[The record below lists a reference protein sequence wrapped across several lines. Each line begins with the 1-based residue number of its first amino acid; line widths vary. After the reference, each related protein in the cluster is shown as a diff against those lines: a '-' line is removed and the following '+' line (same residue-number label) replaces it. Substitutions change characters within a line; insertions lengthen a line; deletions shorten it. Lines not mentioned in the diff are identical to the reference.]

1 MAPYC
6 EDIIMSEIE
15 IREVGIRGRKNDALV
30 GPCQLKPTE
39 HSCPFQWLKKPRQL
53 SSR

>member
-15 IREVGIRGRKNDALV
+15 IREVGIRAEKTTLLLV
-30 GPCQLKPTE
+30 LVNSSPLSTPV
-39 HSCPFQWLKKPRQL
+39 HSNG
-53 SSR
+53 